1 MPGSGAE
8 SSAGRFLP
16 EKQREVPNGQ
26 RCRHPHE
33 VTESSNP
40 FDDPHHV
47 SRYTENASRMVPAY
61 RDVHRMA
68 AVLMGERAPTDARV
82 LVLGAGGG
90 VETRAFAE
98 THPQWTFDAVDPA
111 EAMLDLA
118 AHTLGPHVERV
129 RMHHGYVDQAPT
141 GPFHAAT
148 SLLTLHFL
156 PPEARRDAAAQVRRR
171 LRPGAPFVV
180 MHMSFPQNDDAERQ
194 LWIERHVH
202 YLVANGIA
210 PDDALKA
217 REAISA
223 NVPVLTPEQDRHIL
237 HDAGFTDITEFFSTF
252 TFRGW
257 VCYA

>member
-1 MPGSGAE
+1 M
-8 SSAGRFLP
+8 
-16 EKQREVPNGQ
+16 
-26 RCRHPHE
+26 
-33 VTESSNP
+33 TETANP
-40 FDDPHHV
+40 FDDPQHV
-47 SRYTENASRMVPAY
+47 AMYAENAAKMVPAY

-68 AVLMGERAPTDARV
+68 AVLMGERAPADGRI

-98 THPQWTFDAVDPA
+98 TQPNWTFDAVDPA
-111 EAMLDLA
+111 EAMLQLA
-118 AHTLGPHVERV
+118 ASTLGPHVGRV
-129 RMHHGYVDQAPT
+129 QMHHGYVDQAPP
-141 GPFHAAT
+141 GPFDAAT

-156 PPEARRDAAAQVRRR
+156 PPEARRDTAAQVRKR

-180 MHMSFPQNDDAERQ
+180 MHMSFPQGDDAERQ
-194 LWIERHVH
+194 LWIERHVG

-210 PDDALKA
+210 PDDAAKA

-223 NVPVLTPEQDRHIL
+223 NVPALTPAHDRDIL
-237 HDAGFTDITEFFSTF
+237 HDAGFTGITEFFSTF